1 VTTSDAS
8 PAEPD
13 RSAQRLILRGGGSA
27 GLGLVIRLGARLLFV
42 FVAARL
48 FGAALFGAYSVAVA
62 GVELAVAIGGLGTKR
77 ILFKLLEDDAGGRA
91 PAHIVLDAALAVL
104 GVSLML
110 ATLVMAVLALA
121 PGAADGATGRALFI
135 IAPVIAG
142 QALTDLFLA
151 ATRWKHRMQYEVV
164 SRSIAEPYVAIAAT
178 LVAWLIGLR
187 QDGLLIGYWA
197 GTFAALGYA
206 IWGTR
211 REFGG
216 FRLSRWTVS
225 RGELRAILHTCAMPT
240 LTDFAS
246 ALFTRLDLY
255 LVGAMLGQAPAGVY
269 SMARQFRT
277 PIRQVR
283 QSFDGLLTPLIART
297 INTDGP
303 QAAAKA
309 AASATRLILAI
320 QLGLLVVIVAVGQP
334 LLGWLGRDFASGYW
348 PLVLLTAAETIQG
361 AFGVSDLI
369 LLYRRSALAL
379 GVTLV
384 SVIVNLAAGLLL
396 IGPLGATGAAL
407 AVLLAMS
414 AGAIVRRQ
422 MLRHAMGVR
431 IPLRHGAGPIVSAMA
446 AIGVGACVEH
456 WLPLGRDIAVHGAT
470 LIAALAAYGAI
481 LWAWLSVTRE
491 SLGLTGF
498 RAA

>member
-1 VTTSDAS
+1 MNPSDALNMGARMIATTGRPSALKVSSASDDIPLGRAAGLWIQAQSGLDRDCGECVTTSDAS

-48 FGAALFGAYSVAVA
+48 FGAGLFGAYSAAV
-62 GVELAVAIGGLGTKR
+62 
-77 ILFKLLEDDAGGRA
+77 
-91 PAHIVLDAALAVL
+91 
-104 GVSLML
+104 
-110 ATLVMAVLALA
+110 
-121 PGAADGATGRALFI
+121 
-135 IAPVIAG
+135 
-142 QALTDLFLA
+142 
-151 ATRWKHRMQYEVV
+151 
-164 SRSIAEPYVAIAAT
+164 
-178 LVAWLIGLR
+178 
-187 QDGLLIGYWA
+187 
-197 GTFAALGYA
+197 GYA

-211 REFGG
+211 RECGG
-216 FRLSRWTVS
+216 CRLSRWTGS

-334 LLGWLGRDFASGYW
+334 MLGWLGRDFASGYW

-369 LLYRRSALAL
+369 LLYRRSALEL
-379 GVTLV
+379 GVTMV
-384 SVIVNLAAGLLL
+384 SVIENLAAGLLL
-396 IGPLGATGAAL
+396 IGPLGATGDAL

-422 MLRHAMGVR
+422 MLRHAKGVR